1 MDTTG
6 ISLVMRVDVQKLHL
20 NVDVCVIS
28 GKKTDMN
35 SVFI

>member
-20 NVDVCVIS
+20 NADVCVIS